1 MTGVAGLTLP
11 GAAFEARLREVLRS
25 RVEFIELIGE
35 DLVAAGGKRAR
46 PAVTFLAAQALG
58 ARPEHPQWATP
69 WAAVTDLAVCV
80 ELLHSASLL
89 HDDLI
94 DDADT
99 RRGQQAAFRRFGNVV
114 SVMSGDFMLSRLLTL
129 LAGMP
134 QGAALTRA
142 FGTAASLICEG
153 EVLQFQV
160 AAYAEYAVQTYLEG
174 IHGKTAA
181 LVELAAGAPALLLS
195 APGAQREALERF
207 GREYGLAFQMQ
218 DDLLDLTAD
227 EETLGKPIGGDL
239 REGKATLPV
248 LYLLDGPHAKEV
260 REVLER
266 RAAGPGDVA
275 RIRELAHSEGAAE
288 RTREEIRR
296 RARLAA
302 DALSALPDSEARRA
316 LGGLAA
322 REIERTR

>member
-58 ARPEHPQWATP
+58 ARPEQPGWAGI
-69 WAAVTDLAVCV
+69 TDLAVCV

-134 QGAALTRA
+134 QGAALTRV
-142 FGTAASLICEG
+142 FGEAASLICEG

-160 AAYAEYAVQTYLEG
+160 AAYAEYGLDTYLQV

-181 LVELAAGAPALLLS
+181 LVELAASSPALLLG
-195 APGAQREALERF
+195 APQAQREALMQF

-218 DDLLDLTAD
+218 DDLLDLTGD
-227 EETLGKPIGGDL
+227 DQTLGKPVGGDL
-239 REGKATLPV
+239 REGKATLP
-248 LYLLDGPHAKEV
+248 LLHLLGGPHAREV

-266 RAAGPGDVA
+266 RAGQPGDVE
-275 RIRELAHSEGAAE
+275 RVRELALSTGAAE

-296 RARLAA
+296 RARLAVE
-302 DALSALPDSEARRA
+302 ALEALPPSEAREA
-316 LGGLAA
+316 LTRLAA
-322 REIERTR
+322 REISRTH